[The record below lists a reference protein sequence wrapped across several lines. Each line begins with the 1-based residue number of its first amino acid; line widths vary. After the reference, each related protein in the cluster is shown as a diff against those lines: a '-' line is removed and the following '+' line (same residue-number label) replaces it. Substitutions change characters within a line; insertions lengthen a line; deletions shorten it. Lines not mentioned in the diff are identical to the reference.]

1 MPRGIALAALAA
13 LVLSVPAALGGAQNV
28 TLTLDWTPNPDH
40 VGLYYARDRGLFT
53 HAGLDVAIHAPS
65 DPATPLKLVGV
76 GRSDLAVSYE
86 QELFFAAAKK
96 LPVIAVAAV
105 VPQPLNSFM
114 AIDPDVKSLRD
125 LKGRS
130 VGITGV
136 PSDYATLD
144 TALRS
149 AGLTRKSVKVVNVG
163 YNLLPALLAHRV
175 DAVLG
180 VYRNVEGIQ
189 LQLRGLR
196 PTIIPVNRAGV
207 PTYDELVLVASKT
220 RLGSDSRYRSTVRRF
235 VRAFVNGT
243 LDARAHPGRALAI
256 LRKVTASDE
265 KFLAR
270 ATPATLRLLA
280 GRKGV
285 GCLDVRAWQRFG
297 SWMRARGL
305 LKKPIRAA
313 SVVTTRYLP
322 SRCRSAGR
330 RARRHSGG

>member
-1 MPRGIALAALAA
+1 MPKPTALAVLA
-13 LVLSVPAALGGAQNV
+13 VLAVLVPAALAGTQKV

-40 VGLYYARDRGLFT
+40 VGFYDARDTSRFAR
-53 HAGLDVAIHAPS
+53 AGLDVAIHAPS
-65 DPATPLKLVGV
+65 DPTAPLKLVGV

-96 LPVIAVAAV
+96 LPVVAVAAV

-114 AIDPDVKSLRD
+114 AIKPQVKSLRD
-125 LKGRS
+125 LRGRS

-149 AGLTRKSVKVVNVG
+149 VGLTRKNVKVVNVG
-163 YNLLPALLAHRV
+163 YNLLPALLSHRV

-189 LQLRGLR
+189 LQLRGLK
-196 PTIIPVNRAGV
+196 PTIIPVNRVGV
-207 PTYDELVLVASKT
+207 PTYDELVLVANKT
-220 RLGSDSRYRSTVRRF
+220 RLRSDPRYRSTVKRF
-235 VRAFVNGT
+235 VGAFLAGT
-243 LDARAHPGRALAI
+243 ADARSHPRRALAI
-256 LRKVTASDE
+256 LKKVTASDA

-270 ATPATLRLLA
+270 ATPATLRLLS
-280 GRKGV
+280 GPKGI
-285 GCLDVRAWQRFG
+285 GCLSVGAWQRFG
-297 SWMRARGL
+297 DWMHAQGL
-305 LKKPIRAA
+305 LKKAVPAA
-313 SVVTTRYLP
+313 SVVNASFLP

-330 RARRHSGG
+330 RAGHHVRG